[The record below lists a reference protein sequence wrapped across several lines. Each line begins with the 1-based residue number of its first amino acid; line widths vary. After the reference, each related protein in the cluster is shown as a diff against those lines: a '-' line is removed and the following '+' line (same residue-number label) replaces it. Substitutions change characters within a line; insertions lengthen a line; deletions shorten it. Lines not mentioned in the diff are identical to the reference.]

1 MSEVT
6 LKITNFRFIVKL
18 IMRQLIFLFFFIVSH
33 FYSSSQQLASSR
45 GYSVQ
50 SASGI
55 DSVIYKMVGPYREN
69 VDKTMNEVLAENE
82 ADLLK
87 EIPDSRLGNFLADA
101 YLWAARQKM
110 DKDAE
115 IAFMNHGGVRI
126 NRIGKGAV
134 ARRTIYEVMP
144 FDNLL
149 VVAEVSGVLLQQYL
163 DKIAADGGGG
173 GVAGIRFAI
182 SEKKAVDVLVNGK
195 PLDLNRTYKMVNSDY
210 TLDSGSG
217 IPAFKTLKQVRSGYL
232 MRDAIIQY
240 CQYLQQSGKKISV
253 EPQMRISK

>member
-1 MSEVT
+1 LSEVT
-6 LKITNFRFIVKL
+6 LKITNFRFILKL
-18 IMRQLIFLFFFIVSH
+18 IMRQLIFLFFFIVSY

-55 DSVIYKMVGPYREN
+55 DSAMYKMVGPYREN

-101 YLWAARQKM
+101 YLWAARQKI

-134 ARRTIYEVMP
+134 TRRTIYEVMP

-173 GVAGIRFAI
+173 GVAGVRFAI
-182 SEKKAVDVLVNGK
+182 SEKKAVAVMVNGK

-232 MRDAIIQY
+232 MRDAIIHY

-253 EPQMRISK
+253 EPQMRITK